1 MFYKKKKTEG
11 PKSKKT
17 KGRLLQGGSTFD
29 KNVQKWAG
37 NVKIFWLP
45 FDDLVFVS
53 IAASSWK
60 ISWKLSSLCD
70 VWSSSKGTGEARLKW
85 NKKKKTFSPTPT
97 KHRWIDPSL
106 DQTRLQNWSSF
117 DKETT
122 KLSANTQLIIV
133 RRKWL
138 HTLHLMPTNGPWA
151 LSQLPCQV

>member
-60 ISWKLSSLCD
+60 KYLENYPVYVMC
-70 VWSSSKGTGEARLKW
+70 GAHRRGRGRQGW
-85 NKKKKTFSPTPT
+85 NGIKKKTFSPTPT

>member
-60 ISWKLSSLCD
+60 KYLENYPVYVMC
-70 VWSSSKGTGEARLKW
+70 GAHRRGRGRQGW
-85 NKKKKTFSPTPT
+85 NGIKKKKPLVQLQQSTDELIQVWT
-97 KHRWIDPSL
+97 KQGSKTGPRSTKRPPNCQRTH
-106 DQTRLQNWSSF
+106 NWSLLGGNDS
-117 DKETT
+117 TPST
-122 KLSANTQLIIV
+122 WCRQTAPGL
-133 RRKWL
+133 
-138 HTLHLMPTNGPWA
+138 
-151 LSQLPCQV
+151 